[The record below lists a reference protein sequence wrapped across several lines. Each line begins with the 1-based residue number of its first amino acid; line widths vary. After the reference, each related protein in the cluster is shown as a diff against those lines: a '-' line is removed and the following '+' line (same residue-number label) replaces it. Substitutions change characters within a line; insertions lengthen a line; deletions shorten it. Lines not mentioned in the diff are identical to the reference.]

1 MSDTGKSAAPRTE
14 GATATGGAETAATTS
29 SEAATATCV
38 EAATSAVPAEPSPAR
53 LGSPYR
59 NGKRK
64 EGKRRDR
71 SNAQIF
77 RHRNLPMSWASR
89 VPGTLFRTTRCRNGC
104 RAPGEG
110 TCDSLGCGILLPGND
125 TRTTILEPAVGPR
138 SNTTTRELPV
148 PTAVPQLEK
157 RAFKRLLLSM
167 SALGQKRTFCDPGAA
182 ALVCPN
188 STAQLFAAVLCA
200 IRTCNDAVT
209 LACVGNTP
217 DGAAGIIGD

>member
-14 GATATGGAETAATTS
+14 GATATARAETAAATS

-89 VPGTLFRTTRCRNGC
+89 LPGALFRTTRCGNGY

-110 TCDSLGCGILLPGND
+110 TCDYLRCGLPLPGNN

-138 SNTTTRELPV
+138 SNTKIRELLV
-148 PTAVPQLEK
+148 PTAVPP
-157 RAFKRLLLSM
+157 
-167 SALGQKRTFCDPGAA
+167 LGKKS
-182 ALVCPN
+182 V
-188 STAQLFAAVLCA
+188 
-200 IRTCNDAVT
+200 
-209 LACVGNTP
+209 
-217 DGAAGIIGD
+217 

>member
-1 MSDTGKSAAPRTE
+1 MSGTGKSAAPR
-14 GATATGGAETAATTS
+14 AETAATTT
-29 SEAATATCV
+29 SEATTATCV
-38 EAATSAVPAEPSPAR
+38 EAATSAVSAEPSPAR

-89 VPGTLFRTTRCRNGC
+89 LPGALFRTTRCGNGY

-110 TCDSLGCGILLPGND
+110 TCDNLRCGLLLPGNN

-138 SNTTTRELPV
+138 SNTKIRELIV
-148 PTAVPQLEK
+148 PTAVPP
-157 RAFKRLLLSM
+157 
-167 SALGQKRTFCDPGAA
+167 LGKKS
-182 ALVCPN
+182 V
-188 STAQLFAAVLCA
+188 
-200 IRTCNDAVT
+200 
-209 LACVGNTP
+209 
-217 DGAAGIIGD
+217 

>member
-14 GATATGGAETAATTS
+14 GATATGRAETAATTS

-110 TCDSLGCGILLPGND
+110 TCDSLGCGIPLPGNN

-167 SALGQKRTFCDPGAA
+167 SAFDPKRT
-182 ALVCPN
+182 
-188 STAQLFAAVLCA
+188 S
-200 IRTCNDAVT
+200 
-209 LACVGNTP
+209 
-217 DGAAGIIGD
+217 IGGSRMP